1 MFSITAGGIDTRSF
15 LFCTGISLLL
25 GIAGAGL
32 FMYKNT
38 YSSGMV
44 ITLSV
49 MPAVIQLVIM
59 MVNGSIGSGVAVAGA
74 FSLVRFR
81 SRPGSAR
88 EMTSLFISVAV
99 GIASGTGFVAAA
111 LVFFAIIAVFIIILT
126 NVHFGDTASAKRDL
140 RIMLSENASFDSL
153 FDDIFKKY
161 TKSCELVRVR
171 STNTATLYDLRY
183 RVTLR
188 DISQLKEFIDALQE
202 KSGSI
207 TVTCGLDGTNELL

>member
-1 MFSITAGGIDTRSF
+1 MMLSITSGGIGTQSF
-15 LFCTGISLLL
+15 LICTGVSLLL

-38 YSSGMV
+38 CSASMV
-44 ITLSV
+44 ITLAV

-99 GIASGTGFVAAA
+99 GIATGTGYIAAA
-111 LVFFAIIAVFIIILT
+111 LAFFAVIAVFIIILT
-126 NVHFGDTASAKRDL
+126 NVRFGDSASAKRDL
-140 RIMLSENASFDSL
+140 RIMLSEDVNFDSL
-153 FDDIFKKY
+153 FDDVFKKY
-161 TKSCELVRVR
+161 TKKPRAYTRQSHKHG
-171 STNTATLYDLRY
+171 N
-183 RVTLR
+183 
-188 DISQLKEFIDALQE
+188 AL
-202 KSGSI
+202 
-207 TVTCGLDGTNELL
+207 